1 MKRRTFV
8 QSLMLFG
15 TAPYLLASTTNK
27 MNKHVSIQLLRHAT
41 LVITIKNL
49 KLLVDPM
56 LSPKDG
62 LDPVQN
68 CGNDIRFPMVEL
80 PVNPTE
86 LNKILNDV
94 DAIVV
99 THTHRDHWDAT
110 AQELIDKNKPVFC
123 QPNDSEKI
131 RAQGFNNVHPID
143 TQMDW
148 EGITISRTTGNHGTG
163 EIGKKMGEVSGFVFA
178 SGNESVYVAGDT
190 IWCEGVEKAL
200 SDFKPKVTI
209 LNAGGAKFLTGDPIT
224 MTPDDIVKVHEKLP
238 QTKIIA
244 VHMDT
249 LNHCFIKRTDL
260 SKALLQNK
268 LMSDILIPDDGEMI
282 KIMNIRS
289 FT

>member
-1 MKRRTFV
+1 M
-8 QSLMLFG
+8 
-15 TAPYLLASTTNK
+15 
-27 MNKHVSIQLLRHAT
+27 SIQLLRHAT

-68 CGNDIRFPMVEL
+68 CGNEIRFPMVEL

-99 THTHRDHWDAT
+99 THIHRDHWDAS
-110 AQELIDKNKPVFC
+110 AQKLIDKNKPVFC
-123 QPNDSEKI
+123 QPCDSEKI
-131 RAQGFNNVHPID
+131 KGQGFNNVTPID
-143 TQMDW
+143 TKLDW
-148 EGITISRTTGNHGTG
+148 EGITISRTTGEHGTG
-163 EIGKKMGEVSGFVFA
+163 EIGKKMGEVSGFVFT

-190 IWCEGVEKAL
+190 IWCEAVEKAL
-200 SDFKPKVTI
+200 SDFKPKVTV
-209 LNAGGAKFLTGDPIT
+209 LNAGGAKFLTGEPIT
-224 MTPDDIVKVHEKLP
+224 MTPDDVMKVHEKLP
-238 QTKIIA
+238 KTKIIA

-260 SKALLQNK
+260 SKALLQTK
-268 LMSDILIPDDGEMI
+268 LTSYVQIPDDGEMI
-282 KIMNIRS
+282 EI
-289 FT
+289 

>member
-1 MKRRTFV
+1 
-8 QSLMLFG
+8 
-15 TAPYLLASTTNK
+15 
-27 MNKHVSIQLLRHAT
+27 MNKHVNIQLLRHAT

-68 CGNDIRFPMVEL
+68 CGNEIRFPMVEL
-80 PVNPTE
+80 PVNSAE
-86 LNKILNDV
+86 LAKLLNDV

-99 THTHRDHWDAT
+99 THTHRDHWDAS
-110 AQELIDKNKPVFC
+110 AQKLIDKNKPVFC

-131 RAQGFNNVHPID
+131 KSQGFNHVYPID
-143 TQMDW
+143 TKLDW
-148 EGITISRTTGNHGTG
+148 KGITISRTAGEHGTG
-163 EIGKKMGEVSGFVFA
+163 EIGKKMGEVSGFVFT

-200 SDFKPKVTI
+200 SDFKPEVTI

-224 MTPDDIVKVHEKLP
+224 MTPDDIMKVHEKLP
-238 QTKIIA
+238 QTIIIA

-260 SKALLQNK
+260 SKALSKNK
-268 LMSDILIPDDGEMI
+268 LRSDVLIPDDGELI
-282 KIMNIRS
+282 EI
-289 FT
+289 

>member
-15 TAPYLLASTTNK
+15 TTPHLLASTTNK

-41 LVITIKNL
+41 LVITIRNL

-62 LDPVQN
+62 LDPVPN
-68 CGNDIRFPMVEL
+68 CGNEIRFPMVEL
-80 PVNPTE
+80 PVDSTE
-86 LNKILNDV
+86 LNQILNDV

-110 AQELIDKNKPVFC
+110 AQKLIDKNKTVFC
-123 QPNDSEKI
+123 QPCDSEKI
-131 RAQGFNNVHPID
+131 KGQGFNNVIPID
-143 TQMDW
+143 TKLDW
-148 EGITISRTTGNHGTG
+148 KGITISRTTGEHGTG
-163 EIGKKMGEVSGFVFA
+163 EIGEKMGEVSGFVFT
-178 SGNESVYVAGDT
+178 SGDESVYVAGDT
-190 IWCEGVEKAL
+190 IWCKAVEKAL
-200 SDFKPKVTI
+200 EDFKPKVTI

-224 MTPDDIVKVHEKLP
+224 MTPDDIMKVHEKLP

-260 SKALLQNK
+260 SKALSKNK
-268 LMSDILIPDDGEMI
+268 LTSDILIPDDGETI
-282 KIMNIRS
+282 KI
-289 FT
+289 